1 MSRKNKKGRSSIIT
15 IFLVIIVIALAA
27 LVTIKFLNSQQE
39 KENNDQEYFSH
50 LDEEDFMIY
59 EYDKID
65 SSLNGLYAFAI
76 RNDYVVGVC
85 SNNNFVNIYNIDSQ
99 KQYDYSYLNGK
110 LYLLDKELGEISV
123 ISLKDLGKIID
134 IIDLNEYVESFQVV
148 DNNTI
153 YYIANNML
161 KKIENSNITEL
172 YDNITCDKFVVKNSE
187 VFIVKDKK
195 LLRIKDKEEVVIA
208 NDVENI
214 EYFKYY
220 ERDRLLYDTSADGLN
235 VFKNIYNYY
244 NGQST
249 SSIKNNTYFI
259 PYDEFKYIYITNDR
273 KNIVRINDSG
283 SNEYIYKVEDDN
295 LIEDITFYK
304 EGYIEFRVGDEILN
318 LELDTKTIS
327 VSDNI
332 TCLNN
337 IKFIK

>member
-1 MSRKNKKGRSSIIT
+1 MSRRNKKGRSSIIT
-15 IFLVIIVIALAA
+15 IFLVIVLIALAA
-27 LVTIKFLNSQQE
+27 LVTIKILS
-39 KENNDQEYFSH
+39 KEDKKDDENKEYISH

-59 EYDKID
+59 EYEKID
-65 SSLNGLYAFAI
+65 SSLDGLYAFAI
-76 RNDYVVGVC
+76 RGDYIVGVC
-85 SNNNFVNIYNIDSQ
+85 SKNNFVDIYKIDAQ
-99 KQYDYSYLNGK
+99 REYDYSYFNGN

-123 ISLKDLGKIID
+123 ISLKDIGNKIDTIN
-134 IIDLNEYVESFQVV
+134 LNERAESFQIV

>member
-99 KQYDYSYLNGK
+99 KEYDYSYLNGK
-110 LYLLDKELGEISV
+110 LYLLDKESGEISV

-161 KKIENSNITEL
+161 KEIENSNITEL